1 MRTFVILGMKHPV
14 STAEKIAMHYSCW
27 YSWTGHFLVP
37 WNSHRVAE
45 VGIIAL
51 HEIVLHKQKVYFVLS
66 NEKLDVYYRK
76 NFEKIFN
83 KIYHLILIKILSKIG
98 IERNFYNLIQSIY
111 EKLTANI
118 TIIVKNLML

>member
-1 MRTFVILGMKHPV
+1 MVIITV
-14 STAEKIAMHYSCW
+14 
-27 YSWTGHFLVP
+27 V
-37 WNSHRVAE
+37 
-45 VGIIAL
+45 
-51 HEIVLHKQKVYFVLS
+51 
-66 NEKLDVYYRK
+66 
-76 NFEKIFN
+76 EKIFN